1 VDELV
6 DGVVAK
12 LKEHGILD
20 DTYIIYSTDNGY
32 HISQHRLHPGK
43 ECGFEEDI
51 HIPLI
56 IRGPGITAGHTS
68 NVVTAHADLSPTI
81 LHLAGLDARPDFD
94 GSAIPVTQSALLAV
108 EKSGER
114 GEHVNIEF
122 WGLGLPEGKYGF
134 SLDDGKVVGFGENN
148 TYKAL
153 RIISPTHGHNLYYSV
168 WCTNE
173 HELYNLTSDPG
184 QLHNLYP
191 HPHPSASS
199 SSSSNHP
206 HHHHQ
211 QHLKRLIQRLDAL
224 LLITKSCAGVT
235 CRVPWSVLH
244 PKGDVNSLAEAL
256 AEDYD
261 AFYADVAETASVRF
275 DKCLLGYIKE
285 AEGPQSLGFD
295 FDLWTDISKR
305 WEL

>member
-1 VDELV
+1 VTRLEQ
-6 DGVVAK
+6 
-12 LKEHGILD
+12 HGILD
-20 DTYIIYSTDNGY
+20 NTYIIYSTDNGY

-56 IRGPGITAGHTS
+56 IRGPGITAGHVS
-68 NVVTAHADLSPTI
+68 NIVSAHADLSPTI
-81 LHLAGLDARPDFD
+81 LHLAGIAPRPDFD
-94 GSAIPVTQSALLAV
+94 GSAIPLTTSSLLAA
-108 EKSGER
+108 EESSER

-134 SLDDGKVVGFGENN
+134 SLDDGKVVGFGVNN

-153 RIISPTHGHNLYYSV
+153 RIINPAQSHNLYYAV

-184 QLHNLYP
+184 QLHNLYSGS
-191 HPHPSASS
+191 HRRLSSASS
-199 SSSSNHP
+199 P
-206 HHHHQ
+206 FEE
-211 QHLKRLIQRLDAL
+211 RLYDEQRRGLERVIERLDAL
-224 LLITKSCAGVT
+224 LLTTKSCVGVT
-235 CRVPWSVLH
+235 CRQPWSVLH
-244 PKGDVNSLAEAL
+244 PRGDVRSLADAL
-256 AEDYD
+256 DERYD

-295 FDLWTDISKR
+295 SDR
-305 WEL
+305 WVAAGGRVEL